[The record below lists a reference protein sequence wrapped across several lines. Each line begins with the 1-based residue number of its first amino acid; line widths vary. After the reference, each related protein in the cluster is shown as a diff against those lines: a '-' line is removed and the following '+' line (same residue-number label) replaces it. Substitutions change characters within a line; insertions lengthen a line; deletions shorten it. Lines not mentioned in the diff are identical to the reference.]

1 MFPVARNSRAVLRP
15 LAPLLRRSL
24 SDNMNFF
31 QRQILPVNTVIKF
44 VPQQQAWVVERM
56 GKFYRI
62 LKPGVAFLA
71 PFVDRISYVQNLKE
85 TAVEVPRQNA
95 ITADNVT
102 LDMDGVLYVR
112 VFDAFKAS
120 YGVEDAQYAISQLAQ
135 TTMRS
140 EIGKLTLQQVLKER
154 QSLNWNI
161 TEAINEAADAW
172 GISCLRYEIKDIRPP
187 ASVVDAMHR
196 QVSAE
201 RSKRAEILESEGH
214 RQAVIL
220 AADATAEGL
229 RKVASAI
236 ETSPKG
242 TDAVSLQLADKYIE
256 SFGKLAKEGT
266 GVVIPAQLGDI
277 GAMVA
282 GGLSIFDRVK
292 QTRTSEQKKIDS
304 ESPESAVNK

>member
-56 GKFYRI
+56 GKFHRI

>member
-1 MFPVARNSRAVLRP
+1 MFSAARKSRATVRP
-15 LAPLLRRSL
+15 LTHLFRRHI
-24 SDNMNFF
+24 SDGMNFF
-31 QRQILPVNTVIKF
+31 QRQVLPTNTVVKF

-56 GKFYRI
+56 GKFHRI
-62 LKPGVAFLA
+62 LKPGIAFLA
-71 PFVDRISYVQNLKE
+71 PFIDRISYVQNLKE
-85 TAVEVPRQNA
+85 TAVEVPRQSA

-112 VFDAFKAS
+112 VLDPFKAS
-120 YGVEDAQYAISQLAQ
+120 YGVEDAQYAVSQLAQ

-154 QSLNWNI
+154 QSLNSSI
-161 TEAINEAADAW
+161 TESINEASDDW
-172 GISCLRYEIKDIRPP
+172 GVSCLRYEIKDIRPP
-187 ASVVDAMHR
+187 SSVVDAMHR

-229 RKVASAI
+229 RKVAQAI
-236 ETSPKG
+236 ELSPKG
-242 TDAVSLQLADKYIE
+242 PDAVSLQLADKYIE

-266 GVVIPAQLGDI
+266 GVVVPAQLGDI

-282 GGLSIFDRVK
+282 GGLSIFDRVRQAQGAETK
-292 QTRTSEQKKIDS
+292 SIDS
-304 ESPESAVNK
+304 KS

>member
-1 MFPVARNSRAVLRP
+1 
-15 LAPLLRRSL
+15 
-24 SDNMNFF
+24 MNFF

-56 GKFYRI
+56 GKFHRI